1 MLLTILSLIV
11 LLLTFASFTPQ
22 IQHVWQRRDAKGIS
36 SSYLLF
42 NLICATEHVFFGF
55 FWMVN
60 MREWPGFWTHLPIT
74 VLDWVNFVQL
84 TGVWAL
90 FNTPQRTSSVPP
102 QEPNCPE
109 YDRDPIVLF
118 EGYHVF
124 ALVPVIVIPLIL
136 GLYKQARASSLN
148 LSLPGLE
155 LQAVIFMLSAASWV
169 LRLSFPWKAY
179 LGQPQGRVPI
189 SLVIPAW
196 WRMIGFVAVD
206 DAIFALGQGILLCPG
221 PGYDTSTTLR
231 LDRNATNAVGDG
243 PFTASLRLVSTKL
256 TRWDAIYFTEVASR
270 DYIFEQEWAFGYGF
284 TKLINFFANAPQKTG
299 AVDCAFREHVAGIL
313 IAHAAHGL
321 SVLVLYCL
329 GCAIF
334 SGRQGRMLAFIA
346 ACLHIFSPAGLFLS
360 APYGESTYAL
370 LSFAGYF
377 LFVQSFSPSGA
388 STGLKDALIPLAGIL
403 CGLATTVRSNGI
415 LSGLLFLEEA
425 IRVLY
430 SMTGG
435 ITFAKSR
442 RLLAVGIAG
451 VCTGL
456 GFVIPQYIAYRDFCV
471 NYPYTHDEEP
481 RIWCRRTV
489 PSIYS
494 FVQDHYWN
502 NGFLR
507 YWTVSNIPLFALA
520 SPMLAIMTYSA
531 FWTLSVQS
539 GSRTGAGR
547 LLRSLAAPQLIL
559 AILTL
564 AKHHVQIITRMA
576 SGYPVWYF
584 WIADLLMKE
593 YSVVRL
599 DKKEVGRQKQRSYA
613 SMVVTYMICYAAV
626 QGVLFASFLPPA

>member
-1 MLLTILSLIV
+1 MSW
-11 LLLTFASFTPQ
+11 SF
-22 IQHVWQRRDAKGIS
+22 
-36 SSYLLF
+36 
-42 NLICATEHVFFGF
+42 
-55 FWMVN
+55 
-60 MREWPGFWTHLPIT
+60 
-74 VLDWVNFVQL
+74 
-84 TGVWAL
+84 
-90 FNTPQRTSSVPP
+90 
-102 QEPNCPE
+102 
-109 YDRDPIVLF
+109 
-118 EGYHVF
+118 
-124 ALVPVIVIPLIL
+124 
-136 GLYKQARASSLN
+136 
-148 LSLPGLE
+148 
-155 LQAVIFMLSAASWV
+155 
-169 LRLSFPWKAY
+169 
-179 LGQPQGRVPI
+179 PI
-189 SLVIPAW
+189 SLDRPYKSLLTVFAFW
-196 WRMIGFVAVD
+196 KTLLLFLAV
-206 DAIFALGQGILLCPG
+206 FSPG

-270 DYIFEQEWAFGYGF
+270 GYIFEQEWAFGYGF
-284 TKLINFFANAPQKTG
+284 TKLINFFASALQKTG
-299 AVDCAFREHVAGIL
+299 AVDYAFREHIAGII

-321 SVLVLYCL
+321 SVLVLYYL

-334 SGRQGRMLAFIA
+334 SGRQGRMLAFVA

-360 APYGESTYAL
+360 APYGEKPQP
-370 LSFAGYF
+370 
-377 LFVQSFSPSGA
+377 VGA

-415 LSGLLFLEEA
+415 LNGLLFLEEA

-471 NYPYTHDEEP
+471 NYPYTHYEEP
-481 RIWCRRTV
+481 RIWCRRTL

-531 FWTLSVQS
+531 LWTLNVE
-539 GSRTGAGR
+539 AGR
-547 LLRSLAAPQLIL
+547 LTGGGCLLRSLAAPQLIL

-564 AKHHVQIITRMA
+564 AKHH
-576 SGYPVWYF
+576 GY
-584 WIADLLMKE
+584 
-593 YSVVRL
+593 SSVRL
-599 DKKEVGRQKQRSYA
+599 DKKEVGSQKQRSYA
-613 SMVVTYMICYAAV
+613 SLAVTFMICYAAV

>member
-1 MLLTILSLIV
+1 MSWSFTISLSRPYKSLLTVFIFWKT
-11 LLLTFASFTPQ
+11 LLL
-22 IQHVWQRRDAKGIS
+22 
-36 SSYLLF
+36 LL
-42 NLICATEHVFFGF
+42 
-55 FWMVN
+55 
-60 MREWPGFWTHLPIT
+60 
-74 VLDWVNFVQL
+74 
-84 TGVWAL
+84 AL
-90 FNTPQRTSSVPP
+90 FS
-102 QEPNCPE
+102 
-109 YDRDPIVLF
+109 
-118 EGYHVF
+118 
-124 ALVPVIVIPLIL
+124 
-136 GLYKQARASSLN
+136 
-148 LSLPGLE
+148 
-155 LQAVIFMLSAASWV
+155 
-169 LRLSFPWKAY
+169 
-179 LGQPQGRVPI
+179 
-189 SLVIPAW
+189 
-196 WRMIGFVAVD
+196 
-206 DAIFALGQGILLCPG
+206 PG

-231 LDRNATNAVGDG
+231 LDRNAANAVGDG

-256 TRWDAIYFTEVASR
+256 TRWDAIYFTEAASR
-270 DYIFEQEWAFGYGF
+270 GYVFEQEWAFGYGF
-284 TKLINFFANAPQKTG
+284 TKLINFFANALQRTG
-299 AVDCAFREHVAGIL
+299 AVDHAFREHIAGIL

-346 ACLHIFSPAGLFLS
+346 ACLYIFSPAGLFLS

-370 LSFAGYF
+370 LSFTGYF

-388 STGLKDALIPLAGIL
+388 STGLKDALIPLGGIL

-415 LSGLLFLEEA
+415 LNGLLFLEEA

-442 RLLAVGIAG
+442 RLFAVGIAG

-456 GFVIPQYIAYRDFCV
+456 GFVVPQYIAYRDFCL
-471 NYPYTHDEEP
+471 NSPYTHDGQP

-531 FWTLSVQS
+531 FWTLNVQS
-539 GSRTGAGR
+539 GRLTGADR
-547 LLRSLAAPQLIL
+547 LLRSLAAPQFIL
-559 AILTL
+559 AVLTL
-564 AKHHVQIITRMA
+564 AKHHVQIITRMS

-593 YSVVRL
+593 YSLVRL
-599 DKKEVGRQKQRSYA
+599 DKKEVGGQKQGSYS
-613 SMVVTYMICYAAV
+613 SMAVTYMISYAAV